1 MVKNLPAMRETW
13 VRSLGQEDL
22 LEKGLSTHSTF
33 LAWRTPWTEEPVR
46 LQFMGLQRARHG
58 WATFTFT
65 LDRLHFS
72 CSLLGSKIYLS
83 LLSLFNLQYT
93 YIHTNIHTHT
103 HTHRHTHTYKA
114 NRNRDALTIDFWTIG
129 KRLKHCLG

>member
-22 LEKGLSTHSTF
+22 LEKGLSNHSTF

-58 WATFTFT
+58 
-65 LDRLHFS
+65 
-72 CSLLGSKIYLS
+72 
-83 LLSLFNLQYT
+83 
-93 YIHTNIHTHT
+93 
-103 HTHRHTHTYKA
+103 
-114 NRNRDALTIDFWTIG
+114 
-129 KRLKHCLG
+129 